1 MKQTKN
7 NKKTNLRYQHCLILK
22 QPTNFEANVQT
33 IMLKYH

>member
-7 NKKTNLRYQHCLILK
+7 NKKTNLQYQHCLILK

-33 IMLKYH
+33 IILNYH